1 MIHSRA
7 IRHAAAFICLGL
19 TALPLACSSDDEEK
33 ASPSTGGTGG
43 GGSGGAGGSG
53 ATDGGDASCTF
64 GEPEVKACNLTAN
77 DCPCGAKCNIVRT
90 SQSPPIFDHAC
101 VALKGAKTKGEE
113 CTREIPGI
121 DDCGPGLVCW
131 KNGADPVLR
140 CRALCDKT
148 SQCESDQ
155 FCVDL
160 TFGQNPDKLIWG
172 LCRAKCDPF
181 NPAAICATGEKC
193 DWAPTVEA
201 TVTTGCWQSM
211 GSAPEGTPCGED
223 PDTCGTGLACL
234 GMPGETDI
242 RCRAFCDKAHPC
254 PGGFS
259 CIGAPGADFTLCM
272 PAPADAGTDAA
283 IVADTDGATDASS
296 D

>member
-7 IRHAAAFICLGL
+7 IRHAAATICLGL
-19 TALPLACSSDDEEK
+19 TALPLACGSDDEEK

-283 IVADTDGATDASS
+283 SDAGTDAATDASS